1 MSKLLTN
8 NAVSPTLKIAEIKI
22 QFASLSKKKL
32 ETLFLFSLTMAVQQ
46 NFVFQPLNL
55 LQETL

>member
-22 QFASLSKKKL
+22 QFASLSKKK
-32 ETLFLFSLTMAVQQ
+32 VG
-46 NFVFQPLNL
+46 NPVFVFSDNGSSTKLCVS
-55 LQETL
+55 TT